1 MNPLNVPFTNRRYLD
16 AVEDHVVLYDGATGT
31 ELAQYDLQAADFGG
45 VRTEGLMEMLL
56 LHRPEV
62 VEAAHAVYLEAGAEV
77 IETNSF
83 RANRITLA
91 EFGLTERTVEF
102 NRRAAELARRVA
114 DRYAAETGVPRFVAG
129 SMGPTGKL
137 PSLDDPEL
145 SGVTFDELAAVY
157 AEQARGLLQGGVD
170 VLLLET
176 QQDLLELKAA
186 IHGIWRAFAAL
197 AVRVPIQAQMTLDAS
212 GHLLTGPDVEAVVV
226 TLAALPVD
234 IIGMNC
240 STGPE
245 EMRASVRRL
254 LEVTNRPVSVLP
266 NAGMPEN
273 IGGRAVYRLQPEP
286 FAATMTEFAEWGVRV
301 IGGCCG
307 TGPEHIRS
315 LADSLTR
322 SLADSLTRSPA
333 HSLSRSFAFSPLPL
347 VASNMQAV
355 ALHQEPRPLI
365 VGERINTQGSRRAR
379 RLVLNREYDAL
390 LALAEQQVGYG
401 AHVLDVCLALTER
414 DDEAESM
421 EQLVKLLA
429 LQTPAPLMIDTTE
442 IEVMRVAL
450 EHYPGRVIINSVN
463 LEQGEEHARAVL
475 TLARDFGAALI
486 ALTID
491 EQGLART
498 TERKLAIAQRL
509 YRLAVEEIG
518 LPPHALIFDLL
529 TLTLATGDQES
540 AGAAVATLDA
550 LRRTKTELPGTL
562 TNLGVSNV
570 SYGLKPPARRV
581 LNSVF
586 LYRAVAAGLDLAI
599 VNPAQITPYADIL
612 PVERKLADDLIFN
625 RDAEALAR
633 YITHFAEVEAAPEV
647 VEDTSLPPDQALYQ
661 AVLHRRRE
669 GLETLLEGCLLKM
682 TPLTVL
688 NAVLLPAMQEVGARF
703 GRGELILPFVLGS
716 ARTMKL
722 AVSYLEPR
730 FAHTDATSKG
740 VVVLATVFGDVHDIG
755 KNLVKTILANNG
767 YTVHD
772 LGKQVP
778 VETIVERAVEVG
790 ADAIG
795 LSALLVATSKQMG
808 RVVTALRRRGLHI
821 PVLVGGA
828 AVNQAFALRIAVD
841 KEGAPYRGGV
851 YYCRDAFEAMQVL
864 ENVIL
869 RQPQPPAEEHQPS
882 AVAPRDEDEPLCTT
896 CAASCPLSTA
906 AVSTPA
912 ARSTVP
918 PLEAQ
923 PTPPFWG
930 TQVIR
935 EISREEIYPYL
946 DQRALFRV
954 GWGAKGATG
963 ARWER
968 LQAQFT
974 ARLEELWAAAS
985 YLRPQAAYGYFPAQ
999 AEGETLLIYA
1009 LDDPAARREIARF
1022 HFPRQSKGAQLCL
1035 ADYFLVAEAGELAV
1049 VPLQIVTVGADAT
1062 ERVAFLEGLDQP
1074 DEAYYVHGLAAQAA
1088 EATAAWLHARIR
1100 RELGLAPEQ
1109 GKRYSW
1115 GYPACP
1121 ELSGHR
1127 TLFTLL
1133 PAAAGLELAL
1143 TPAYQFVP
1151 EYSTAA
1157 LIVPHPAA
1165 KYFGVR

>member
-1 MNPLNVPFTNRRYLD
+1 MNPLKISFTNRRYLD

-31 ELAQYDLQAADFGG
+31 ELAKYDLQATDFGG

-62 VEAAHAVYLEAGAEV
+62 VAAAHAAYLAAGAEV

-83 RANRITLA
+83 RANRITLV
-91 EFGLTERTVEF
+91 EFGLAARTVEL

-114 DRYAAETGVPRFVAG
+114 DRYAAEMGAPRFVAG

-176 QQDLLELKAA
+176 QQDLLEIKAA
-186 IHGIWRAFAAL
+186 IHGIWRTFEAL
-197 AVRVPIQAQMTLDAS
+197 EVRVPIQAQMTLDAS

-245 EMRASVRRL
+245 EMRESVRRL

-273 IGGRAVYRLQPEP
+273 VDGRAVYRLQPEP
-286 FAATMTEFAEWGVRV
+286 FAATMTEFAEWGVRI

-307 TGPEHIRS
+307 TGPEHIRTLAHS
-315 LADSLTR
+315 LS
-322 SLADSLTRSPA
+322 RSPA
-333 HSLSRSFAFSPLPL
+333 FSLSRSFAFSPLPL

-390 LALAEQQVGYG
+390 LALAEHQVGYG

-429 LQTPAPLMIDTTE
+429 LHTPAPLMIDTTE
-442 IEVMRVAL
+442 IEVLRVAL

-475 TLARDFGAALI
+475 ILARDFGAALI

-491 EQGLART
+491 EQGLAQT
-498 TERKLAIAQRL
+498 TERKLSIAKRL

-550 LRRTKTELPGTL
+550 LRRTKAELPGTL

-586 LYRAVAAGLDLAI
+586 LYRAVEAGLDLAI
-599 VNPAQITPYADIL
+599 VNPAQITPYADIS
-612 PVERKLADDLIFN
+612 PVERKLAGDLIFN
-625 RDAEALAR
+625 RDAEALTR
-633 YITHFAEVEAAPEV
+633 YITHFAEVETAPEV
-647 VEDTSLPPDQALYQ
+647 PEETSLPPEQALYQ

-669 GLETLLEGCLLKM
+669 GLETLLESCLQQM
-682 TPLTVL
+682 PPLAVL

-795 LSALLVATSKQMG
+795 LSALLVATSKQME
-808 RVVTALRRRGLHI
+808 RVVESLRRRGLRI
-821 PVLVGGA
+821 PVLIGGA
-828 AVNQAFALRIAVD
+828 ATNQAFALRIAVD
-841 KEGAPYRGGV
+841 KAGAPYQGGV
-851 YYCRDAFEAMQVL
+851 HYCRDAFEAMQVL

-869 RQPQPPAEEHQPS
+869 RQPQPPAEEQQHS
-882 AVAPRDEDEPLCTT
+882 AVEPQSEDEPLTCAT

-906 AVSTPA
+906 AANPPA
-912 ARSTVP
+912 TLSAVP
-918 PLEAQ
+918 PLATQ
-923 PTPPFWG
+923 PAPPFWG
-930 TQVIR
+930 AQVIR
-935 EISREEIYPYL
+935 EIPHEEIYPYL
-946 DQRALFRV
+946 DRRALFRV

-963 ARWER
+963 ARWEQ

-974 ARLEELWAAAS
+974 ARLEELWAAAG

-999 AEGETLLIYA
+999 AEGNTLVIYA
-1009 LDDPAARREIARF
+1009 PDDPAARREIARF

-1035 ADYFLVAEAGELAV
+1035 ADYFQVAEEGELAV
-1049 VPLQIVTVGADAT
+1049 VPLQIVTVGHDAT
-1062 ERVAFLEGLDQP
+1062 ERLARLEGLDKM

-1127 TLFTLL
+1127 TLFALL
-1133 PAAAGLELAL
+1133 PAEKLGLAL
-1143 TPAYQFVP
+1143 TGAYQFVP

-1157 LIVPHPAA
+1157 LVVPHPAA
-1165 KYFGVR
+1165 RYFAVR